1 MFEKKHANKFWAIAI
16 ILIALVTVTVVLQ
29 AQILMMLRDLQTSL
43 FRTLIPTTS
52 IEQVMDSN
60 PLPIKPVN
68 TVSDSN
74 PLPIKPVDVVSDSN
88 PNPPMTTLK
97 TY

>member
-1 MFEKKHANKFWAIAI
+1 MFEKKHANKFWIIAI

-29 AQILMMLRDLQTSL
+29 AQILMMLQDLQTSL
-43 FRTLIPTTS
+43 FRSFVPTTS
-52 IEQVMDSN
+52 IEKVLDSN
-60 PLPIKPVN
+60 PLPIKPVD

-74 PLPIKPVDVVSDSN
+74 PLPIKTLDTVSDSN
-88 PNPPMTTLK
+88 PNPPMTILK

>member
-1 MFEKKHANKFWAIAI
+1 MFEQKHSKKFWTLAI

-29 AQILMMLRDLQTSL
+29 AQILMMLQDLQTSI
-43 FRTLIPTTS
+43 FRSFYVPTT

-60 PLPIKPVN
+60 PLPIMPVE

-74 PLPIKPVDVVSDSN
+74 PLPIMPVDTVSDSN
-88 PNPPMTTLK
+88 PHPPMISF
-97 TY
+97 